1 LFSPARSFPGIIAVD
16 GGGGKRAG
24 PGGGDGHLPDEALET
39 ADSIT
44 GIIMKRAFQLL
55 GILGLATLL
64 AGCDKC
70 GNLGPFFTGPEQKT
84 CTSSTPQG

>member
-1 LFSPARSFPGIIAVD
+1 MLG
-16 GGGGKRAG
+16 
-24 PGGGDGHLPDEALET
+24 EALET
-39 ADSIT
+39 PDSIT

-55 GILGLATLL
+55 GILGLSTLL

-70 GNLGPFFTGPEQKT
+70 GHLGPFFTGPEQKT

>member
-1 LFSPARSFPGIIAVD
+1 MEAARAEA
-16 GGGGKRAG
+16 RG
-24 PGGGDGHLPDEALET
+24 PHAGDGQLPGKALET
-39 ADSIT
+39 PDSIT
-44 GIIMKRAFQLL
+44 GINMKRAFQFL

>member
-1 LFSPARSFPGIIAVD
+1 MP
-16 GGGGKRAG
+16 
-24 PGGGDGHLPDEALET
+24 
-39 ADSIT
+39 DSIT

-70 GNLGPFFTGPEQKT
+70 GNLGPFFTGPDQKT

>member
-1 LFSPARSFPGIIAVD
+1 
-16 GGGGKRAG
+16 
-24 PGGGDGHLPDEALET
+24 LPDEALET
-39 ADSIT
+39 RDSIT
-44 GIIMKRAFQLL
+44 GIIMKRAIQLL